1 MPIIV
6 PSYGLLALG
15 FEAPIFIPIP
25 HGPEAVDGCSQ
36 WRVLKGTAPARPFS
50 ASAGATSLVTGLVV
64 VSYILNTLRPLVPE
78 ATATLDWRLPPVG
91 PGRLVLFEA
100 FITDQRKTAD
110 TRHVEDAHL
119 AIAAFQ
125 RGIHDLAN
133 FQTSVQEPICLSLL
147 GAIMLRTGWATD
159 PAILSTPCLVVR
171 AYAH

>member
-1 MPIIV
+1 M
-6 PSYGLLALG
+6 
-15 FEAPIFIPIP
+15 
-25 HGPEAVDGCSQ
+25 
-36 WRVLKGTAPARPFS
+36 
-50 ASAGATSLVTGLVV
+50 
-64 VSYILNTLRPLVPE
+64 PE
-78 ATATLDWRLPPVG
+78 ATAALDWRLPPVG

-125 RGIHDLAN
+125 RGINDLAN
-133 FQTSVQEPICLSLL
+133 FQSSVQEPICLSLL

-171 AYAH
+171 AYAR

>member
-1 MPIIV
+1 VVVLYLSTPW
-6 PSYGLLALG
+6 LRLAPG
-15 FEAPIFIPIP
+15 
-25 HGPEAVDGCSQ
+25 G
-36 WRVLKGTAPARPFS
+36 PARL
-50 ASAGATSLVTGLVV
+50 AGSW
-64 VSYILNTLRPLVPE
+64 PL
-78 ATATLDWRLPPVG
+78 VG
-91 PGRLVLFEA
+91 PGGLVLFEA

-133 FQTSVQEPICLSLL
+133 FQSSVQEPICLSLL

-171 AYAH
+171 AYAR